1 MREGE
6 REKET
11 DIQTSTWKNVYWTKG
26 ALVFIT
32 LGKGRRK

>member
-11 DIQTSTWKNVYWTKG
+11 NRIYNRNEKGDIITSPTEN
-26 ALVFIT
+26 
-32 LGKGRRK
+32 R